1 MAVFTNQATLS
12 YGDNTVNSNIVTGNI
27 VEVLSATKTAV
38 VDSYTSGDD
47 ITYVVSIT
55 NSGAVAI
62 SGVEVVDNLGAYTF
76 GTQTL
81 TPLQYIEGTLL
92 YYQNGILQP
101 TPTTVSGP
109 PLTVSGITVPAG
121 GNAIL
126 VYETSVTEFAPITA
140 GGTVTNEIVVTAPG
154 ITTPIVA
161 EETINATEDAFLS
174 ITKALSPT
182 NVTENSDLTY
192 TFTIQNTGN
201 SEADATDN
209 VTVTDT
215 FNPILSDITVTLNGA
230 PLSPTLYTYDET
242 TGLFQTAPGAIVVPA
257 ATISQNPDTGAYIIT
272 PGTVVLTVTGT
283 V

>member
-154 ITTPIVA
+154 ITTPCLIY
-161 EETINATEDAFLS
+161 LS
-174 ITKALSPT
+174 
-182 NVTENSDLTY
+182 
-192 TFTIQNTGN
+192 
-201 SEADATDN
+201 
-209 VTVTDT
+209 
-215 FNPILSDITVTLNGA
+215 
-230 PLSPTLYTYDET
+230 
-242 TGLFQTAPGAIVVPA
+242 
-257 ATISQNPDTGAYIIT
+257 
-272 PGTVVLTVTGT
+272 VLKS
-283 V
+283 